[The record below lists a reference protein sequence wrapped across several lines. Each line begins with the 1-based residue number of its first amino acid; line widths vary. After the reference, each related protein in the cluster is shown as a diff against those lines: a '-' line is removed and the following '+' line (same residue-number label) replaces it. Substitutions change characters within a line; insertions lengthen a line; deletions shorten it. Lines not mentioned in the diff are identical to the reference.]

1 MKRYAL
7 IWLLLLCSCD
17 ANHKS
22 YYAVTKTESPLYF
35 PNMSTAQYDY
45 NGEWVKINI
54 KARSTVKII
63 GFMPATIT
71 HEKMAKIL
79 IKGKNGEFVSSYEFY
94 VPVST
99 LDY

>member
-17 ANHKS
+17 GKNKS
-22 YYAVTKTESPLYF
+22 SYAVMKTESPLYF
-35 PNMSTAQYDY
+35 SNMSTAQYDY
-45 NGEWVKINI
+45 NGELVKLNI

-63 GFMPATIT
+63 GYMPATLN
-71 HEKMAKIL
+71 HEKMAKVL
-79 IKGKNGEFVSSYEFY
+79 IKGKNGEFEKSYEFY

>member
-1 MKRYAL
+1 MKR
-7 IWLLLLCSCD
+7 
-17 ANHKS
+17 
-22 YYAVTKTESPLYF
+22 ESPLYF

-54 KARSTVKII
+54 KAKSTVKII
-63 GFMPATIT
+63 GYMPATID
-71 HEKMAKIL
+71 HEEMARVL
-79 IKGKNGEFVSSYEFY
+79 IKDRNGDFEGSYEFY